1 MAKDDYFVLVYKF
14 LSYLYKSL
22 KCGKIPQESYLHWQT
37 KDFPVEET
45 YFNYVVENLMKDGY
59 IENVLIIPV
68 DGANPI
74 IRIDNSIRI
83 TPKGIEYLEENS
95 SMKRIATALKEVIDI
110 VKP

>member
-14 LSYLYKSL
+14 LSYLYKCL
-22 KCGKIPQESYLHWQT
+22 KGGRSPQESYLHCQT

-45 YFNYVVENLMKDGY
+45 YFNYVVENLMKDGV
-59 IENVLIIPV
+59 IENALIIPV